1 MKYQNTGMSITKR
14 KTRSNMRDY
23 SITKKSGQLH
33 NCEVI
38 DSYGNKYQNYF
49 DTEQECINWI
59 YYIWENE
66 NKQND
71 ISKQISNNKKMG
83 RNEPCFC
90 GSGKKFKHCHG
101 AL

>member
-1 MKYQNTGMSITKR
+1 MSITKR

-33 NCEVI
+33 NCEVT
-38 DSYGNKYQNYF
+38 DSYGNEYQNYF

-66 NKQND
+66 EWFNSQNSQKLLD
-71 ISKQISNNKKMG
+71 RAIENCIKLDKKSGREPLVNN
-83 RNEPCFC
+83 
-90 GSGKKFKHCHG
+90 
-101 AL
+101 

>member
-1 MKYQNTGMSITKR
+1 MKYQNTGMSIIKR

-38 DSYGNKYQNYF
+38 DSYGNEYQNYF

-66 NKQND
+66 EWFNSQN
-71 ISKQISNNKKMG
+71 SKKLLNRAIEKSIKLDKKSCKEPLVNN
-83 RNEPCFC
+83 
-90 GSGKKFKHCHG
+90 
-101 AL
+101 

>member
-33 NCEVI
+33 NCEVT
-38 DSYGNKYQNYF
+38 DSYGNEYQNYF

-66 NKQND
+66 SESVDKHELLHKAILNCKEID
-71 ISKQISNNKKMG
+71 KNNNNL
-83 RNEPCFC
+83 RTI
-90 GSGKKFKHCHG
+90 
-101 AL
+101 L

>member
-33 NCEVI
+33 NCEVT
-38 DSYGNKYQNYF
+38 DSYGNEYQNYF

-66 NKQND
+66 NKFNSANEQELLGKAILNCKELDKNNNNLRD
-71 ISKQISNNKKMG
+71 I
-83 RNEPCFC
+83 
-90 GSGKKFKHCHG
+90 
-101 AL
+101 L

>member
-1 MKYQNTGMSITKR
+1 MSIKKR

-33 NCEVI
+33 NCEVM

-49 DTEQECINWI
+49 DTEQECINWV

-66 NKQND
+66 EWFNSVDEQELLGKAILNCKELDKKNNNLRD
-71 ISKQISNNKKMG
+71 ILWLK
-83 RNEPCFC
+83 
-90 GSGKKFKHCHG
+90 
-101 AL
+101 

>member
-33 NCEVI
+33 NCEVT
-38 DSYGNKYQNYF
+38 DSYGNEYQNYF

-66 NKQND
+66 EWFNSVDEQELLGKAILNCKELDKKNNNLRD
-71 ISKQISNNKKMG
+71 I
-83 RNEPCFC
+83 
-90 GSGKKFKHCHG
+90 
-101 AL
+101 L